1 MEHMLGIAPLKK
13 MKIADEVT
21 HAIENLIIENNLSPG
36 DKLPSQAELS
46 EQLQVGTRSIREAI
60 RTLES
65 RGMVK
70 TLQGKGVFVKENNL
84 DYFVETLMGSFVF
97 HFPQQ
102 KDLLVDLTNTRRVI
116 ESQSI
121 HDVAENPPKGF
132 ISFFSRMIEELDE
145 KALQKD
151 IDAYNM
157 LDMELHRSI
166 IDATENK
173 ILISL
178 YKHLTDLL
186 IRSFSRTG
194 QVRGSLET
202 SVRDHHEMLQAITA
216 RDGSRAK
223 EIMEKHINLTLD
235 KIKDMQQD

>member
-1 MEHMLGIAPLKK
+1 MRGITPLKK

-21 HAIENLIIENNLSPG
+21 HAIENIIIENSLSPG

-65 RGMVK
+65 RGMVE
-70 TLQGKGVFVKENNL
+70 TVQGKGVFVKENNI
-84 DYFVETLMGSFVF
+84 DYFMETLMGSFVF
-97 HFPQQ
+97 HFPEQ
-102 KDLLVDLTNTRRVI
+102 KDLMVDLTNTRRII

-121 HDVAENPPKGF
+121 YDVALNPPKGF
-132 ISFFSRMIEELDE
+132 ISLFSRIVEELDE
-145 KALQKD
+145 KAAQKN
-151 IDAYNM
+151 IDAYNL

-166 IDATENK
+166 IDATNNK

-178 YKHLTDLL
+178 YKYLTDLL
-186 IRSFSRTG
+186 IRSFNKTG

-202 SVRDHHEMLQAITA
+202 SIRDHHQMLQAITA
-216 RDGSRAK
+216 RDGQMAK
-223 EIMEKHINLTLD
+223 EIMESHIGMTLE
-235 KIKDMQQD
+235 KLKEIS